1 MIQYR
6 VPWEH
11 AITLEDAFD
20 LSTVKPFLKV
30 SIVIPAFNEATR
42 IRESLEKIENY
53 LGRRNFQ
60 SEVIVV
66 DDGSSDD
73 TATICE
79 STKLR
84 NLRVIRNSRNQ
95 GKGFSVRD
103 GVLAA
108 SGEYVLFTDADLSAP
123 IDELDKLLA
132 VALNE
137 NADVVIGSRGIDSK
151 LIEKH
156 QSSVRENGGRFFNV
170 VVRTIL
176 SLNIHDTQCGFKLF
190 KKSRVESAF
199 RKQTTAGFGFDP
211 ELLFVMSRQGL
222 KILEIPVRWSHVEG
236 SKIRF
241 LSDGAR
247 MFMDLLL
254 IRWNNLIGK
263 YR

>member
-1 MIQYR
+1 M
-6 VPWEH
+6 
-11 AITLEDAFD
+11 
-20 LSTVKPFLKV
+20 STFKPSLKV
-30 SIVIPAFNEATR
+30 SVVIPAFNESTR
-42 IRESLEKIENY
+42 IRESLEKIEHY
-53 LGRRNFQ
+53 LDRRSFK

-73 TATICE
+73 TAAICE
-79 STKLR
+79 NTNFR
-84 NLRVIRNSRNQ
+84 NLRVIRNPRNQ
-95 GKGFSVRD
+95 GKGFSVRN

-132 VALNE
+132 AALNE
-137 NADVVIGSRGIDSK
+137 NADVVIGSRGIDNT

-156 QSSVRENGGRFFNV
+156 QSTVRENGGRFFNV
-170 VVRTIL
+170 MVRTIL
-176 SLNIHDTQCGFKLF
+176 GLDIHDTQCGFKLF
-190 KKSRVESAF
+190 KRSRVEKAF

-241 LSDGAR
+241 FSDGLR
-247 MFMDLLL
+247 MSMDLLL
-254 IRWNNLIGK
+254 IRWNNLIGR